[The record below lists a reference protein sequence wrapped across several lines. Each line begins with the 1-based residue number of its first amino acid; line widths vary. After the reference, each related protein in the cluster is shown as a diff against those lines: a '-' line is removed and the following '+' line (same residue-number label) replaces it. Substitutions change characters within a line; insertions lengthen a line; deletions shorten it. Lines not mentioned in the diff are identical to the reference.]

1 MSDNEFARLLHDAVP
16 EPAIGLSPPAV
27 LRGAKR
33 RRLRQWTAVAGTTTA
48 AVAAGVIL
56 LTQPGPDS
64 GTLVGT
70 TPPPSPA
77 PALPACPVSALR
89 PSVTGGGDISNGLTG
104 ATITLTNTGTTPC
117 QLAERITKLLAA
129 KAQIELPIEPVA
141 SDHGGQQDLPPGASA
156 AFTVASTR
164 VTGGSANCTRPAP
177 ANAATPPVLQ
187 FHLPGTG
194 DIAVSLATGVFTL
207 GCWPIE
213 VGRLYSAQPPATAS
227 PAPIT
232 TGPFAP
238 TDVTF
243 VSPAHGWAISPGRLM
258 RTQDAGATWT
268 KLTAPPEFADH
279 VRFANDRIGY
289 AWAARK
295 DLFITRNGGL
305 SWQPA
310 KLTQVVE
317 LEAAAGYVWAI
328 AGDQPYPGVWRGEVG
343 GPSFTK
349 LGQTPDRSGTLDV
362 HGLEAYVVGMQ
373 GAGPIGGSID
383 VWTGLRRT
391 NQPLPCTGKDL
402 YVPDSPLGVS
412 TDGSVFMVCDVEVAH
427 PVNQTPPQQ
436 QWAYISND
444 NGRSWSRQPGPP
456 EAPTDVTATRR
467 FLFAWGHDLVRYDGT
482 RWVVAIRGRGFM
494 TVGFQD
500 DDHGVALASDGHLYL
515 TRDGGLTWAS
525 QSF

>member
-1 MSDNEFARLLHDAVP
+1 MSDNEFARLLRDAVP
-16 EPAIGLSPPAV
+16 EPTIGLSPNAV
-27 LRGAKR
+27 VRGAKR
-33 RRLRQWTAVAGTTTA
+33 RRLRQWTAVAGTATA
-48 AVAAGVIL
+48 AVAAGLIL
-56 LTQPGPDS
+56 LAQTGRDS

-77 PALPACPVSALR
+77 TALPACPVSTLR
-89 PSVTGGGDISNGLTG
+89 PYVTGGGVISNGLTG

-117 QLAERITKLLAA
+117 HLAERITKLIAA

-141 SDHGGQQDLPPGASA
+141 SDHGGPQDLAPAASA
-156 AFTVASTR
+156 AFNVTSTR

-194 DIAVSLATGVFTL
+194 DIAVSLETGVFTL

-213 VGRLYSAQPPATAS
+213 VGRLYAVQPPATAS
-227 PAPIT
+227 PAPVT
-232 TGPFAP
+232 TGPFTP

-243 VSPAHGWAISPGRLM
+243 VSPVRGWAISPGRLM

-279 VRFANDRIGY
+279 VRFANDHVGY

-295 DLFITRNGGL
+295 DLFITRNGGV

-317 LEAAAGYVWAI
+317 LEVAAGYVWAI
-328 AGDQPYPGVWRGEVG
+328 AGDEPYPGVWRGEVG

-349 LGQTPDRSGTLDV
+349 LGRTPDRAGTLDV
-362 HGLEAYVVGMQ
+362 HGLDAYVVGVE
-373 GAGPIGGSID
+373 GAGPIRGSID
-383 VWTGLRRT
+383 VWTGPRRT
-391 NQPLPCTGKDL
+391 NQALPCTGKDL

-412 TDGSVFMVCDVEVAH
+412 TDGSVFMVCEVVH
-427 PVNQTPPQQ
+427 LVQNQTEPQQ
-436 QWAYISND
+436 QWAYASND
-444 NGRSWSRQPGPP
+444 KGRSWSRQPGPP
-456 EAPTDVTATRR
+456 EAPTDVTATHQC
-467 FLFAWGHDLVRYDGT
+467 LFAWGNDLERYDGT
-482 RWVVAIRGRGFM
+482 RWVVAIRGSRFV

-500 DDHGVALASDGHLYL
+500 DERGVALASDGHLYL